1 MEKEIKVL
9 FNDNEIK
16 KPLKDNR
23 KYKIISLS
31 NQIECVLISDISS
44 LKSAFSMFIQ
54 VGYLNEFEDETDFSS
69 FIIQKLVIENIEFNN
84 ILKEN
89 CGILKTKINE
99 DWTFIYFEIN
109 SNVFLNSLNL
119 LLKYFNINNLNEKNI
134 LKNERFI
141 QIKKKS
147 IINYPLFNN
156 IQCKEKN
163 YVKILLKKSKIFMK
177 EILQVKE

>member
-1 MEKEIKVL
+1 MENEIKII
-9 FNDNEIK
+9 FNDNEIL

-31 NQIECVLISDISS
+31 NEIECVLISDLSS
-44 LKSAFSMFIQ
+44 LKNAFSMFIQ
-54 VGYLNEFEDETDFSS
+54 VGYLNEFEDETDFSY
-69 FIIQKLVIENIEFNN
+69 FIIQKLIIENIEFNN

-99 DWTFIYFEIN
+99 DWTFIYFESN
-109 SNVFLNSLNL
+109 SNAFLNALNSLIN
-119 LLKYFNINNLNEKNI
+119 YFNINNLNEKNI

-147 IINYPLFNN
+147 LINYPLFNN
-156 IQCKEKN
+156 IQCKEK
-163 YVKILLKKSKIFMK
+163 KICENFIEKIQNFYK
-177 EILQVKE
+177 FLEY